1 MTPNQSVSQFLTQVA
16 LFKGLSQAECSELEK
31 YFEERRCKDQETIF
45 TEGESSD
52 GIYVICDGYAE
63 VLRQIKER
71 MVFIN
76 LLGAGEAFGEAALF
90 DQLKRTATLKA
101 KGDTHLLLLKRE
113 RFFDFLKKHPASGN
127 SILLE
132 MLRRV
137 FTRLNDTSRELRDQR
152 RENLTQDSIDKLFA

>member
-1 MTPNQSVSQFLTQVA
+1 MSQTPSVSQFLTQVA
-16 LFKGLSQAECSELEK
+16 LFKGLSQSECTELEK
-31 YFEERRCKDQETIF
+31 YLEERLCKDQELIF
-45 TEGESSD
+45 NEGEISD
-52 GIYVICDGYAE
+52 GIYVICEGYAE
-63 VLRQIKER
+63 VLRQIKDR

-76 LLGAGEAFGEAALF
+76 LLGVGEAFGEAALF
-90 DQLKRTATLKA
+90 DHLKRTATLRA
-101 KGDTHLLLLKRE
+101 KGATRLLLLKRE
-113 RFFDFLKKHPASGN
+113 AFFEFLKKHPASGN